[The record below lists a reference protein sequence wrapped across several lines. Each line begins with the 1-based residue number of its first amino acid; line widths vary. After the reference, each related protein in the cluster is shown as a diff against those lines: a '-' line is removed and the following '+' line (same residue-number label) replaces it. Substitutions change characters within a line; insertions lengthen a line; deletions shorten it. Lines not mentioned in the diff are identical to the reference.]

1 MFDRRGFLLLAAVVA
16 AAPAFA
22 VQQVSTDDGL
32 DIRYEQFGP
41 EDGHA
46 IILLAADVQAFAQV
60 TGPLAAQGFRVIVP
74 YLREQDDAALGQD
87 VLELMNA
94 LHIPEAVLGGVEQG
108 GRVAVRAAGLKPSR
122 CVGLVTLNTKP
133 LASFVEAVGLMA
145 KTGYWRG

>member
-22 VQQVSTDDGL
+22 VQQVSTDDDL
-32 DIRYEQFGP
+32 DICYEQFGP

-46 IILLAADVQAFAQV
+46 IILLATDVQAFAQV

-74 YLREQDDAALGQD
+74 YLREQDDAALAQD

-94 LHIPEAVLGGVEQG
+94 LHIPEAVLAGVEQG
-108 GRVAVRAAGLKPSR
+108 ARIAARAAGLKPSR
-122 CVGLVTLNTKP
+122 CVGLVTLN
-133 LASFVEAVGLMA
+133 AAAQAGFAEAVAVMA
-145 KTGYWRG
+145 KSGRWRT